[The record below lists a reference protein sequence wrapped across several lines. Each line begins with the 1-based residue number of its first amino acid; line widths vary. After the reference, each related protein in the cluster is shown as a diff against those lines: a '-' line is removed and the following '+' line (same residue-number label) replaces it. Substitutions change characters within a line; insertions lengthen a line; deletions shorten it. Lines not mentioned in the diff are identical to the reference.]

1 VNQIKICA
9 NLVRKFK
16 VMMKIKN
23 SIVIA
28 SLSVMVIVLF
38 SFVHSSSANKLSGG
52 IKFSKMSIS
61 KAMGQAK
68 KSGKI
73 IFIDVHTSWCG
84 PCKEMA
90 RTTFQDGEVAK
101 AFNDKFINLKI
112 DAEQDEDG
120 PAIAKKY
127 AVNAY
132 PTLLWVNSEGK
143 LVKKVVGKQS
153 KDKLLS
159 LIEKM

>member
-1 VNQIKICA
+1 MNRIKICA

-16 VMMKIKN
+16 VMKKIKN
-23 SIVIA
+23 SIVVA
-28 SLSVMVIVLF
+28 SLSIMVIVLF
-38 SFVHSSSANKLSGG
+38 SFMHSSAVNKLSGG
-52 IKFSKMSIS
+52 IKFSKMSMS

-101 AFNDKFINLKI
+101 AFNEKFINLKI
-112 DAEQDEDG
+112 DAEQDADG
-120 PAIAKKY
+120 PSIAKKY
-127 AVNAY
+127 SVNAY

-153 KDKLLS
+153 KEKLLNV
-159 LIEKM
+159 IENM